1 MNNWITIR
9 NICLGLG
16 SVFLSCALF
25 TFLILTRMSSFR
37 VDYALTL
44 VTPLLICASIA
55 YVVGFLDY
63 YTGKKPQYRNKIQKP
78 MKRQFSKYANPF
90 WGLHIGA
97 FVTPVLLALQLVNVS
112 YSGFG
117 GSNLTFISGVPSQ
130 VFVSLIGGAIVGIV
144 ALLVLYV
151 SKYF

>member
-1 MNNWITIR
+1 MKNWITIR
-9 NICLGLG
+9 NIILGLG
-16 SVFLSCALF
+16 SVFLSCAIF
-25 TFLILTRMSSFR
+25 NFLILTRLSSFR

-44 VTPLLICASIA
+44 VTPLLIFASIA

-63 YTGKKPQYRNKIQKP
+63 YAGRKPQFTNIMQEP

-117 GSNLTFISGVPSQ
+117 GSNLTFIMGVPSPMFYS
-130 VFVSLIGGAIVGIV
+130 VIGGAIVGII